1 MYNKNEKVY
10 IIKYRFIPFH
20 KTNKNKNFKLAFN
33 KKIYIFILNY
43 NYITYIIRI
52 ISDQSQ
58 FFLAADSINNKFF
71 VCKN

>member
-33 KKIYIFILNY
+33 KKNIHFHIKL
-43 NYITYIIRI
+43 
-52 ISDQSQ
+52 
-58 FFLAADSINNKFF
+58 
-71 VCKN
+71 